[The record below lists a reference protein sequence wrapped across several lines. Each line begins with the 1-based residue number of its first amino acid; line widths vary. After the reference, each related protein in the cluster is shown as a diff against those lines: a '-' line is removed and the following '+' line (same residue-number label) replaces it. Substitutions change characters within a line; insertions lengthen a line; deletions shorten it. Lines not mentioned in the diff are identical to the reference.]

1 MEATRLDHPSG
12 KRGTNDADLF
22 DASELDVLAGA
33 MSFFVRS
40 VNLSVSRYLETHLA
54 GTPLSGG
61 TGKVTTLFMV
71 QKRPG
76 ITAAEVA
83 PYAGKDA
90 PAMARLVDRLIAS
103 GLIDRRPDPRS
114 RRRQLLFI
122 TPKGEAHLDLVRD
135 IVSRERREAFG
146 MLSDE
151 EHEQAVRLLRK
162 VAGAYLR
169 KPNGKVVPGAGAAW
183 TGK

>member
-1 MEATRLDHPSG
+1 MEATSLDHPSR
-12 KRGTNDADLF
+12 KRDTHDADLF
-22 DASELDVLAGA
+22 DAGELDVLAGA

-40 VNLSVSRYLETHLA
+40 VNLSVSRYLEIKLA

-76 ITAAEVA
+76 ITAAEIA

-103 GLIDRRPDPRS
+103 GLIDRRPDPQS

-122 TPKGEAHLDLVRD
+122 TPKGEEHLDLVRD
-135 IVSRERREAFG
+135 IVHRERHEAFG

-151 EHEQAVRLLRK
+151 EHAQAVRLLRK

-169 KPNGKVVPGAGAAW
+169 KPNEKAPISGGALW
-183 TGK
+183 TRK